1 MKSRHPKSLI
11 CSLMLNV
18 SLIIAIIVLPILAM
32 LVFNGNSYLLEIV
45 SKDLISSSNAISNNF
60 SQLLNDYSSYLSRIT
75 QDEALIKILSENPK
89 GLQ

>member
-1 MKSRHPKSLI
+1 
-11 CSLMLNV
+11 MLNV

-89 GLQ
+89 DLQ

>member
-1 MKSRHPKSLI
+1 
-11 CSLMLNV
+11 MLNV

-89 GLQ
+89 EIGRASCRERV